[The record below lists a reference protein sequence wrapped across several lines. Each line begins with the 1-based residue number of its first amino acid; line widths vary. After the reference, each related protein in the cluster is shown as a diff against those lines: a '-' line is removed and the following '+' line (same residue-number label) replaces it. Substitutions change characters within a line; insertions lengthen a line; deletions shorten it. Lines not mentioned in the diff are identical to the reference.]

1 MVKNIQQYE
10 WRVPYDSLSGFL
22 DAVEFLPRS
31 FGTWDKTDTGKT
43 GEYTISDYELIC
55 ILEGFSDLSKNGKI
69 HRAQKGDLLLLE
81 PFAVYSADC
90 SESER
95 FRYIYL
101 HFDVRPYYMEQEFQ
115 ALLGDEKGFIRHYDW
130 NGKIAAMLESLVW
143 QREVPPPGF
152 SRMVQMALVHALI
165 RIMQD
170 SAKDWQ
176 ATYQRLQH
184 NTQQMDLIS
193 QAIDRVRKQISQPV
207 RVHELAEALG
217 ASEST
222 LNRAFNQVLG
232 CSPGRYFMKM
242 KVRQADE
249 WLLTTDRTV
258 EDIASSL
265 GFSSLFHLSRAYKEL
280 FGVSPTQARKNRRS
294 RMI

>member
-10 WRVPYDSLSGFL
+10 WRVPQDGLSAFL
-22 DAVEFLPRS
+22 DAVEFSPRS
-31 FGTWDKTDTGKT
+31 FGTWEKTNTGKT

-55 ILEGFSDLSKNGKI
+55 IVEGFSDISKNGEI
-69 HRAQKGDLLLLE
+69 HRASEGEILLLE

-90 SESER
+90 SDSEK

-101 HFDVRPYYMEQEFQ
+101 HFDVSPYYMEQEFQ
-115 ALLGDEKGFIRHYDW
+115 ALLGDQKGFKGYQDRDGEIRS
-130 NGKIAAMLESLVW
+130 MLQYLIPY
-143 QREVPPPGF
+143 RKTTPPGF
-152 SRMVQMALVHALI
+152 YRTVQMALIRSLI
-165 RIMQD
+165 FMMQD
-170 SAKDWQ
+170 SARDWQ

-207 RVHELAEALG
+207 RVHELAEDLG

-249 WLLTTDRTV
+249 WLVTTDRTV

-265 GFSSLFHLSRAYKEL
+265 GFSSSFHLSRAYKDL
-280 FGVSPTQARKNRRS
+280 FGVSPTQARKSRRS

>member
-1 MVKNIQQYE
+1 MVKNIQQHE
-10 WRVPYDSLSGFL
+10 WRVPYDNLSAFF
-22 DAVEFLPRS
+22 DAVEFFPRS
-31 FGTWDKTDTGKT
+31 FGTWHKTDTGKT
-43 GEYTISDYELIC
+43 GAYTISDYELIC
-55 ILEGFSDLSKNGKI
+55 ILEGFSDISKNGRV
-69 HRAQKGDLLLLE
+69 HRARKGDVLLLE

-95 FRYIYL
+95 FQYIYL

-115 ALLGDEKGFIRHYDW
+115 ALLGDEKNFVRYSDPEGRIS
-130 NGKIAAMLESLVW
+130 AMLMPLVW
-143 QREVPPPGF
+143 QRESPPPGF
-152 SRMVQMALVHALI
+152 FRSLQMALVQILI
-165 RIMQD
+165 CAVQD
-170 SAKDWQ
+170 SARDWQ

-193 QAIDRVRKQISQPV
+193 LAIGQVRKQISQPV
-207 RVHELAEALG
+207 RVYELAEALG
-217 ASEST
+217 TSEST

-249 WLLTTDRTV
+249 WLVTTDRTV

-265 GFSSLFHLSRAYKEL
+265 GFSSAFHLSRAYKDL
-280 FGVSPTQARKNRRS
+280 FGVSPTQARKSRHS